1 LDGELTVS
9 QHKDPIDW
17 SDKCWKEMLVYQRK
31 SLWLEDTLDRL
42 AAWLGLRSG
51 MTAVDVGCGLGYL
64 GYTYWPYFGK
74 GGQYFG
80 VDISPELVRDARRAA
95 RDWAKDGE
103 AHFGVGDAYE
113 LPFPDDFADVVM
125 CHILLIH
132 LEEPQ
137 QALAEMIRVTKPDG
151 LIMCQE
157 PDNVSSMMTIPYPSL
172 PKLQIEEQL
181 LIAKMAIIY
190 NKGRIKLGLGDWSI
204 GRKIPRMMKE
214 LTLADIAVRINDRAY
229 YIEPPYEGPLQQYH
243 LDHVKK
249 QWLDQK
255 RHKTRINRLK
265 EGFLAGGGDP
275 EDFERYQALD
285 DRIMSMIRRQ
295 VKDGKFHQCG
305 SGDIYVVR
313 GRKP

>member
-1 LDGELTVS
+1 MVS
-9 QHKDPIDW
+9 QDKDRIDW

-31 SLWLEDTLDRL
+31 SLWLEDTLDKL
-42 AAWLGLRSG
+42 AVWLGLKPG

-74 GGQYFG
+74 GGRYFG
-80 VDISPELVRDARRAA
+80 VDISPELVKDARRTG
-95 RDWAKDGE
+95 RDWVKEGE
-103 AHFGVGDAYE
+103 AHFGVGDAYK
-113 LPFPDDFADVVM
+113 LPFPDDFADLVM

-132 LEEPQ
+132 LEKPE
-137 QALAEMIRVTKPDG
+137 QALVEMIRVAKPDG
-151 LIMCQE
+151 LIICQE
-157 PDNVSSMMTIPYPSL
+157 PDNVSTMMTIPYPSL
-172 PKLQIEEQL
+172 PELQTEEQL
-181 LIAKMAIIY
+181 LIAKIAIVY

-214 LTLADIAVRINDRAY
+214 LSLTDIAVRINDRAY
-229 YIEPPYEGPLQQYH
+229 YMEPPYEGPLQRYH

-275 EDFERYQALD
+275 EDFGRYQALD
-285 DRIMSMIRRQ
+285 DRIMSMIRQQ

>member
-1 LDGELTVS
+1 LDGGPAVS
-9 QHKDPIDW
+9 QGKDRIDW

-31 SLWLEDTLDRL
+31 SLWLGDTLDKL
-42 AAWLGLRSG
+42 AVWLGLKPG

-74 GGQYFG
+74 GGRYFG
-80 VDISPELVRDARRAA
+80 LDISPELVKDARKAA
-95 RDWAKDGE
+95 RDWAKEGKT
-103 AHFGVGDAYE
+103 HFGVGDAYK
-113 LPFPDDFADVVM
+113 LPFHDDFADLVM
-125 CHILLIH
+125 CHVLLIH
-132 LEEPQ
+132 LEKPK
-137 QALAEMIRVTKPDG
+137 QALAEMIRVAKPDG
-151 LIMCQE
+151 LIICQE
-157 PDNVSSMMTIPYPSL
+157 PDNVSTMMTIPYPSL
-172 PKLQIEEQL
+172 PELETEEQL
-181 LIAKMAIIY
+181 LIAKIAIVY

-214 LTLADIAVRINDRAY
+214 LSLTDIAVRINDRAY
-229 YIEPPYEGPLQQYH
+229 YIEPPYEGLLQQYH

-275 EDFERYQALD
+275 EDFGRYQALD
-285 DRIMSMIRRQ
+285 DRIMSMIRQQ
-295 VKDGKFHQCG
+295 VQDGKFYQCG
-305 SGDIYVVR
+305 AGDIYVVR